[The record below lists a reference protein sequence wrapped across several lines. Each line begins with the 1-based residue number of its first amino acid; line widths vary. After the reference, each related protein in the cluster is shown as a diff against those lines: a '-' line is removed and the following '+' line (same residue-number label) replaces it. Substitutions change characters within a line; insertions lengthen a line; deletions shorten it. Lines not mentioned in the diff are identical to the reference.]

1 MRLPV
6 ILDNQREIAVT
17 CCFEEL
23 NVLRLYSRVRGEF
36 SREHS
41 RVRGEFLL
49 FVFLERTC
57 YYSLIY
63 YSLVTHHEIFATP
76 SLTRFAER
84 RGVL

>member
-6 ILDNQREIAVT
+6 IQDNQREIAVT

-41 RVRGEFLL
+41 RVRGEFRL

-57 YYSLIY
+57 
-63 YSLVTHHEIFATP
+63 VTI
-76 SLTRFAER
+76 L
-84 RGVL
+84 